1 MKHGAANMDVLIVL
15 ATSVS
20 YLYSVTVLLIAILA
34 GATTSPRTFFDAP
47 PMLYIFVT
55 LGRWMEHVAKVSFVL
70 TDFGPSS
77 YHNRAKREILL
88 RVAYCVLQNHD
99 NVTLIKSITF
109 KVQRSLDSVFQ
120 AYSKDHTWSNC
131 VPSTQDGKVL
141 NH

>member
-70 TDFGPSS
+70 TDLWWERG
-77 YHNRAKREILL
+77 
-88 RVAYCVLQNHD
+88 
-99 NVTLIKSITF
+99 
-109 KVQRSLDSVFQ
+109 
-120 AYSKDHTWSNC
+120 W
-131 VPSTQDGKVL
+131 
-141 NH
+141 